1 MIGKLTFIE
10 LEKLFRRGRTYIGF
24 AAVILIVIIIQA
36 GMALEGENLLNFI
49 SESLERS
56 FVIHGNLLNGYLI
69 SYLSINSLWIHIPIL
84 VVIVAGDLISGETNA
99 GTFRLILTRPVT
111 RMNILTSKFLAG
123 MVYIAILICILGFL
137 SLGLGIIFFGEGDL
151 VVILDTI
158 NIIPADS
165 LIERFIFAF
174 SYGMVSMF
182 MVGSLSFLFSVIYNN
197 SITPIILSMSII
209 ILFTIVTNFEI
220 GIFEMVR
227 PYLFTEYIN
236 NWRLFFDY
244 ELNHSRI
251 VFSLTVMLIHI
262 GILYLLSI
270 IVFNRKDITS

>member
-174 SYGMVSMF
+174 
-182 MVGSLSFLFSVIYNN
+182 
-197 SITPIILSMSII
+197 
-209 ILFTIVTNFEI
+209 
-220 GIFEMVR
+220 
-227 PYLFTEYIN
+227 
-236 NWRLFFDY
+236 
-244 ELNHSRI
+244 
-251 VFSLTVMLIHI
+251 
-262 GILYLLSI
+262 
-270 IVFNRKDITS
+270 